1 MNRKNRYFGIILILL
16 TGIILSSGCISEK
29 EFSGDELTTIALDE
43 PGVASLINGYE
54 YEILDYGPAQ
64 YYAPGESNKQDV
76 YYVRISIDTKQMRP
90 IPYSI
95 FIDKRG
101 IVIQISK
108 EFPTID
114 PATLE
119 PGIINKSK

>member
-1 MNRKNRYFGIILILL
+1 MA
-16 TGIILSSGCISEK
+16 GIILSSGCISEK
-29 EFSGDELTTIALDE
+29 EFSEDELTAIALDE
-43 PGVASLINGYE
+43 PGVISLINGHE

-76 YYVRISIDTKQMRP
+76 YYLRISIETEHMRP

-101 IVIQISK
+101 IVIQISE

-114 PATLE
+114 PATIE